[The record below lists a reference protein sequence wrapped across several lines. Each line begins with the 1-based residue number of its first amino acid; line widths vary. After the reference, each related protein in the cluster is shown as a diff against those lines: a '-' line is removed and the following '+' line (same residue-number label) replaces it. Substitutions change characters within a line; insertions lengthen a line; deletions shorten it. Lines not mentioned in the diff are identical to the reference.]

1 MLRHRARRSTAARV
15 DSHSGILAYLQTEA
29 GFASHASS
37 MPQRQ
42 RHLRRAAAAAV
53 IATTALAWAPARL
66 KPVAPTRRSAA
77 TLQTP
82 VAQATDRPISTEW
95 ELDCFSRPV
104 VQDGKKLWELLV
116 VDSTGQWREAVQ
128 LPATGVNSVAVR
140 EAVEGVIARAPV
152 KPTVIRFF
160 RRQMLNMLTIALGG
174 VAAERPTLRVAPS
187 RATHAIYDW
196 LEERERDVYPNME
209 GYAGA
214 QQVQRDR
221 MTAPTTPARL
231 PEALRGEQY
240 AFVTLPVA
248 EVQAGGGVTQDNVGV
263 GKMINVKESLDPGAM
278 LPGVAILT
286 RRADA
291 LAMSPAVRKATFR
304 GGAYR
309 RGPPHWL
316 IFTQVPRLDR
326 ARKRPRGLDTAPA
339 CPRCG
344 TGRVVSGRSARRQP
358 ARRYRCGECAD
369 GIQKVRIA
377 DAAIDF
383 TPRTGRGGGFREG
396 ESGFGRPAL
405 RRGAAAR
412 RRRRRARGLLAA
424 AGDGYG
430 INI

>member
-1 MLRHRARRSTAARV
+1 
-15 DSHSGILAYLQTEA
+15 
-29 GFASHASS
+29 

-82 VAQATDRPISTEW
+82 VAQATERPISTEW

-196 LEERERDVYPNME
+196 LEERERDVYPAME
-209 GYAGA
+209 GYSGA
-214 QQVQRDR
+214 QQVTRDR

-248 EVQAGGGVTQDNVGV
+248 EVQAGGGVTEDNVGV
-263 GKMINVKESLDPGAM
+263 GKMINVKSCL
-278 LPGVAILT
+278 LYT
-286 RRADA
+286 
-291 LAMSPAVRKATFR
+291 S
-304 GGAYR
+304 
-309 RGPPHWL
+309 
-316 IFTQVPRLDR
+316 
-326 ARKRPRGLDTAPA
+326 
-339 CPRCG
+339 
-344 TGRVVSGRSARRQP
+344 
-358 ARRYRCGECAD
+358 
-369 GIQKVRIA
+369 
-377 DAAIDF
+377 DAAD
-383 TPRTGRGGGFREG
+383 E
-396 ESGFGRPAL
+396 
-405 RRGAAAR
+405 
-412 RRRRRARGLLAA
+412 
-424 AGDGYG
+424 
-430 INI
+430 

>member
-1 MLRHRARRSTAARV
+1 M

-82 VAQATDRPISTEW
+82 VAQATERPISTEW

-248 EVQAGGGVTQDNVGV
+248 EVQAGGGVTEDNVGV
-263 GKMINVKESLDPGAM
+263 GKMINVKSDLDPGAM

-291 LAMSPAVRKATFR
+291 LAMSLASTELASVRADS
-304 GGAYR
+304 
-309 RGPPHWL
+309 
-316 IFTQVPRLDR
+316 TQRQLVLDVALDESFLVARLDDSQR
-326 ARKRPRGLDTAPA
+326 VEAAGFEKAKAGLDGLHFVVVQRPDDDGVEPAGFWLLREMATA
-339 CPRCG
+339 
-344 TGRVVSGRSARRQP
+344 
-358 ARRYRCGECAD
+358 
-369 GIQKVRIA
+369 
-377 DAAIDF
+377 
-383 TPRTGRGGGFREG
+383 
-396 ESGFGRPAL
+396 
-405 RRGAAAR
+405 
-412 RRRRRARGLLAA
+412 
-424 AGDGYG
+424 
-430 INI
+430 